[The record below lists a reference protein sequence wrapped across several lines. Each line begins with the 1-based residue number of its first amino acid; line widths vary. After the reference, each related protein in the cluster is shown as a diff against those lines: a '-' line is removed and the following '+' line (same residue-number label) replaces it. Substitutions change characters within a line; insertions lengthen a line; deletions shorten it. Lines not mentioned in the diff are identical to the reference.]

1 MESSTNALLEKPT
14 TATVE
19 DEKELAKIKKFDEE
33 ISKWNSNSNT
43 LINLPFEK
51 SPKFFIYENVNLI
64 IIQQAHRIISYPLN
78 EFYHI
83 NEKNYETIYE
93 NKEYKIDSIK
103 IDQINKILY
112 VSYGFSISLY
122 EFDINEISHT
132 TTISHKLT
140 HEFENFVSSFNI
152 FDNTLVYYVEES
164 DHINFCSA
172 KDKVVSAQVI
182 ISREKAEKIDR
193 IVLCNNLLILTSFT
207 GSLMFLPISNSNVD
221 ECFRSGNGFKFDNLN
236 TILKHSEK
244 ISLLEVSNEKNLMMT
259 VSGDKGIGLWNL
271 KMQRFHS
278 LLVGHNDTVTA
289 ICFSNDSEK
298 IISADK
304 KLNVI
309 IWNTVNCTQ
318 AAKILYCTDIITQ
331 IIVTDDNKHFI
342 SASNDKRIYICDLE
356 NNSCEAYLT
365 GHKNEVSC
373 VGFHKG
379 KIYSTSSDSTLRKWN
394 LTDQAESN
402 IYQSKE
408 TPLKN
413 VITFNEKILALT
425 ENTIILLSFSKND
438 GLKEDGSNTAIIC
451 ANDLKLMRFSKNGEN
466 LIFAMNNDGI
476 LKIIK
481 TDDLKFDNELNLQ
494 AGELNEVRSKEFII
508 VEPIENSFIFC
519 ISTDFK
525 LNVHNFESNVIAEGM
540 IEGVSSENLCYDIIN
555 FESTIQILQPG
566 QQSPPTEKITKIILN
581 TPDNFLTLI
590 EIRYSPKISIT
601 LTKIPISSSVQ
612 PPSTTSPQKPPQ
624 IQMLQFLN
632 QNFVA
637 ALEEE
642 GTKLRIYSIS
652 PYISNTIPK
661 RLDYRKEITKMK
673 KVTIKNKEKLEDY
686 LVTVSADLCL
696 KVWKIDYIGLDQAA
710 DITIIEHFTIYEHT
724 RPIIDLIH
732 LPNTCYVA
740 TASHDGRVILW
751 NIVEKRIENVYR
763 SHYSK
768 LLGLAIVKKD
778 ETNNSILCYSETM
791 IEVWDYE
798 VYKSDKDIKVKGTQ
812 NGMEKFIALSKL
824 KYNRQIN
831 ENQRFICFGDD
842 EFTFLH
848 YYCYKDL
855 GHLALIA
862 LNINLNIRL
871 TVSSDEKFCNSP
883 LLFALKSDSVFCVK
897 LIIEHIKALSLIPDL
912 HRLRCICY
920 CFRSDLIDLIK
931 SGSSKLLDFFES
943 IFLRTKA
950 PCIESNYPSLPS
962 THFDINYIV
971 DETKFIKQPQAGNS
985 QQEEILIEFRSSM
998 MLLPMDFGTSLSVN
1012 FLKSILECKVKGI
1025 LRSNLIKSLIDYKWN
1040 KVWYALLFH
1049 SIIIWS
1055 LLLSIIMILLN
1066 FHTEI
1071 FCYLTICLISIMS
1084 IYEVFQIMN
1093 SGFEYFQEFWNWLD
1107 IIVLVFDMIWAILI
1121 LIYGQEEKEL
1131 ISQISL
1137 VVVLFSFIRG
1147 ISCFRIFDET
1157 RYYIQLIVK
1166 SISDVKYF
1174 IIIYLYT
1181 TLTFA
1186 VMFLA
1191 SGYTGEETTM
1201 PSFLFYLK
1209 SSYDENIGGLDSNTD
1224 NKLFY
1229 IAFMAAS
1236 IINVTIM
1243 LNLLISI
1250 LGDTFDNFQVNS
1262 VEVDTEEKLQGILEI
1277 EASFELFMPKGNS
1290 SYIHMCLQVEYDE
1303 GVEEWQGKIRAL
1315 ENKIEVISRKMTE
1328 ESKKQCEMISSLE
1341 MRNVES
1347 MDRLFQK
1354 VDSLQ
1359 DSITSSII
1367 QNIRSNS
1374 NII

>member
-1 MESSTNALLEKPT
+1 MSKIYFLFLFLL
-14 TATVE
+14 VC
-19 DEKELAKIKKFDEE
+19 F
-33 ISKWNSNSNT
+33 
-43 LINLPFEK
+43 
-51 SPKFFIYENVNLI
+51 
-64 IIQQAHRIISYPLN
+64 
-78 EFYHI
+78 
-83 NEKNYETIYE
+83 
-93 NKEYKIDSIK
+93 
-103 IDQINKILY
+103 
-112 VSYGFSISLY
+112 
-122 EFDINEISHT
+122 
-132 TTISHKLT
+132 
-140 HEFENFVSSFNI
+140 
-152 FDNTLVYYVEES
+152 
-164 DHINFCSA
+164 SA
-172 KDKVVSAQVI
+172 KDK
-182 ISREKAEKIDR
+182 K
-193 IVLCNNLLILTSFT
+193 
-207 GSLMFLPISNSNVD
+207 
-221 ECFRSGNGFKFDNLN
+221 
-236 TILKHSEK
+236 
-244 ISLLEVSNEKNLMMT
+244 
-259 VSGDKGIGLWNL
+259 
-271 KMQRFHS
+271 
-278 LLVGHNDTVTA
+278 
-289 ICFSNDSEK
+289 
-298 IISADK
+298 
-304 KLNVI
+304 
-309 IWNTVNCTQ
+309 
-318 AAKILYCTDIITQ
+318 
-331 IIVTDDNKHFI
+331 
-342 SASNDKRIYICDLE
+342 IYICDLE
-356 NNSCEAYLT
+356 NYTQEVYLS
-365 GHKNEVSC
+365 GHKNEVSYIR
-373 VGFHKG
+373 FHEG
-379 KIYSTSSDSTLRKWN
+379 KIFSISKDNTLIKWN
-394 LTDQAESN
+394 LADQSESKTYSLEN
-402 IYQSKE
+402 TSF
-408 TPLKN
+408 KN
-413 VITFNEKILALT
+413 VIAFGEKILALT
-425 ENTIILLSFSKND
+425 ENSILLLSYSKVN
-438 GLKEDGSNTAIIC
+438 GIVELAQNTELVFGKKLKFMRS
-451 ANDLKLMRFSKNGEN
+451 LKNCEN
-466 LIFAMNNDGI
+466 LIFAIEIEEEKEKKTDLIIIKNDNFIKEYIQGLELKSADV
-476 LKIIK
+476 LKISSEDI
-481 TDDLKFDNELNLQ
+481 
-494 AGELNEVRSKEFII
+494 II
-508 VEPIENSFIFC
+508 VEPLENNFIFC
-519 ISTDFK
+519 IYNDFQYNLHNLETTYFEDGKIVGKST
-525 LNVHNFESNVIAEGM
+525 
-540 IEGVSSENLCYDIIN
+540 ENICYDIIT
-555 FESTIQILQPG
+555 FDYETQSG
-566 QQSPPTEKITKIILN
+566 QRTSSKEKITKIILN
-581 TPDNFLTLI
+581 TSENILTLI
-590 EIRYSPKISIT
+590 EIRYSIQP
-601 LTKIPISSSVQ
+601 SVNSEEIEINYSETAST
-612 PPSTTSPQKPPQ
+612 STTTNKRPLIKN
-624 IQMLQFLN
+624 LQFLN
-632 QNFVA
+632 QNYFAV
-637 ALEEE
+637 LEE
-642 GTKLRIYSIS
+642 GGRTIS
-652 PYISNTIPK
+652 VYPLNPSTSCIITVSPK
-661 RLDYRKEITKMK
+661 PSKEITKMK